1 MLKQLKLILL
11 LCLNDVSSHKFYE
24 TLKDNITPSEKTYL
38 ESNFYIALPQN
49 NTDFLI
55 QELLDISNP
64 FSKNYA
70 NYYNKNMITKLV
82 TPNDIYRKP
91 VLNWLA
97 FSNLTVVND
106 NGDSLYVNGNLNSI
120 EKALNVKMFRYSNN
134 KKTIYRS
141 IIPYEIPFY
150 LEKNIIFIEGI
161 SNPIYKRSVL
171 KQISKSKSHID
182 VDDNCAGK
190 ESIYEKYNITN
201 DLDKYYNSSVCSIEY
216 QGQSGFTQDDLQLNQ
231 QLNSHSLSNITHIVG
246 IDTEPDMESQLD
258 MQMMGNQIFNNTDIW
273 FWDETNWLY
282 SLAVN
287 MSNTD
292 IIPDI
297 ISMSWGWREDDQCT
311 VINCTNITSQ
321 TYINRVNI
329 EYIKLGLRG
338 VSIVTASGDAGAPGR
353 TNEDCVNGS
362 SVHAIYPGASP
373 WVTSVGGTFIV
384 SNNQTRNW
392 TTPLCKDNGCFTG
405 TEERV
410 TNYNYVGWTSGGGF
424 SKYTNRSTYGWQ
436 VRAVNDYLASGVP
449 LPSEFAKHGR
459 AYPDV
464 SMVGHS
470 CPVIV
475 NSAFFGV
482 DGTSCSS
489 PLFATVL
496 SILNEYQLSRGKRK
510 LGFAS
515 PLLYA
520 MYYSNFPVFND
531 ITQGNNS
538 CTEYKC
544 CDVRDDGGSDF
555 GYLAS
560 DGYDPVYGLGTPNVQ
575 RMKEWLDLYL

>member
-1 MLKQLKLILL
+1 MLKQLKLLL
-11 LCLNDVSSHKFYE
+11 LYITTVSSQKFHE
-24 TLKDNITPSEKTYL
+24 PLSDNITPFEKKHI
-38 ESNFYIALPQN
+38 ESNFYIALHQN
-49 NTDFLI
+49 NTDFLT

-64 FSKNYA
+64 FSKNYG
-70 NYYNKNMITKLV
+70 NYYSKDMISKLV
-82 TPNDIYRKP
+82 TPNNIYRKP

-97 FSNLTVVND
+97 FSNLTIVND
-106 NGDSLYVNGNLNSI
+106 NGDSLYVKGNLNSI
-120 EKALNVKMFRYSNN
+120 EKALNVKMLQYKSKYN
-134 KKTIYRS
+134 ILYRS

-150 LEKNIIFIEGI
+150 LEKYIVFIEGI
-161 SNPIYKRSVL
+161 SNPIYKKGVV

-182 VDDNCAGK
+182 VDDNSAGK

-201 DLDKYYNSSVCSIEY
+201 NLVNYYNSSICSIEY
-216 QGQSGFTQDDLQLNQ
+216 QGQSGFSQDDLQLNQ
-231 QLNSHSLSNITHIVG
+231 QLNNHMLSNISHIVG
-246 IDTEPDMESQLD
+246 INTYPDMESQLD
-258 MQMMGNQIFNNTDIW
+258 MQMMGNNILTSNTDIW

-287 MSNTD
+287 MSSAD

-297 ISMSWGWREDDQCT
+297 ISMSWGWREDEQCT

-321 TYINRVNI
+321 TYIHRVNI

-338 VSIVTASGDAGAPGR
+338 ISIVTASGDAGAPGR
-353 TNEDCVNGS
+353 TNEGCMNDS
-362 SVHAIYPGASP
+362 SVNAIYPGASP

-384 SNNQTRNW
+384 ANNQTRNW
-392 TTPLCKDNGCFTG
+392 ETPLCKDNGCFTG

-436 VRAVNDYLASGVP
+436 VRAVNDYLSSGVP

-470 CPVIV
+470 CPVIIK
-475 NSAFFGV
+475 SALFGV

-489 PLFATVL
+489 PLFATVI
-496 SILNEYQLSRGKRK
+496 SILNEYQLGRGKRK

-520 MYYSNFPVFND
+520 MYYSNFSVFND

-575 RMKEWLDLYL
+575 RMKEWLEMYI